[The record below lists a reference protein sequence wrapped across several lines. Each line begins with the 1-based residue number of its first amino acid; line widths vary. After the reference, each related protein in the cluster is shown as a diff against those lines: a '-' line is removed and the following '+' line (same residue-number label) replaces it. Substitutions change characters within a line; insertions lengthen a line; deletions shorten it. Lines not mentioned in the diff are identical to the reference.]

1 MRLEERALRALASR
15 EISDRLSS
23 LELGFRAHG
32 HDPLGLS
39 KSHLGAFYRFLEVLY
54 RGYLQVETRG
64 REHIPERGRAMLV
77 GNHTGGLPL
86 DAGMI
91 MASIFFEGERP
102 RHAHGMVEKFA
113 QNLPF
118 LSSIF
123 SRLGQL
129 TGLPEH
135 AKLILEAERLL
146 LVFPEGARGTGKLSR
161 AGYTLER
168 IGTGFMRLALEHK
181 SPIIPCAFVGAVEAI
196 PVIHHSKVLA
206 KLLQVPYFPVTSH
219 LLPLP
224 KRTPCQVEFG
234 EPIYFEGA
242 GSEPDEV
249 IAGYIDEVRGAIEAL
264 IERGRQR
271 RDARLTT
278 TETVS
283 GAAEGGSR

>member
-1 MRLEERALRALASR
+1 
-15 EISDRLSS
+15 
-23 LELGFRAHG
+23 
-32 HDPLGLS
+32 
-39 KSHLGAFYRFLEVLY
+39 
-54 RGYLQVETRG
+54 
-64 REHIPERGRAMLV
+64 MLV

-118 LSSIF
+118 LSSLF

-161 AGYTLER
+161 EGYALER
-168 IGTGFMRLALEHK
+168 FGTGFMRLALEHQ

-196 PVIHHSKVLA
+196 PVIYHSKILA
-206 KLLQVPYFPVTSH
+206 KLLQVPYFPITSH
-219 LLPLP
+219 LVPLP

-234 EPIYFEGA
+234 EPLHFKGD
-242 GSEPDEV
+242 GSEPDEI
-249 IAGYIDEVRGAIEAL
+249 IAGYIDEVRRSIEAL
-264 IERGRQR
+264 IERGQQR
-271 RDARLTT
+271 REARLATIDAA
-278 TETVS
+278 S